1 MAVFYKKIGHRHI
14 HVLLSMLRVQIKW
27 ERGENILS
35 LEQIYGKEGDYEK
48 KSKDCVFAVYVINLC
63 HGDNIDIFGICKR

>member
-48 KSKDCVFAVYVINLC
+48 KAKDCVAVVYVINLC
-63 HGDNIDIFGICKR
+63 HVDNIDISGICER

>member
-1 MAVFYKKIGHRHI
+1 MEVFYKKIGHHNI
-14 HVLLSMLRVQIKW
+14 HVLLPMLRVQIKG

-48 KSKDCVFAVYVINLC
+48 KAKDCVFAVHVINLC

>member
-48 KSKDCVFAVYVINLC
+48 KAKDCVFAVYVINLC